1 MAVSIPQEYEERM
14 KKDLFRLTISVIVLA
29 LSLLVMSSLAYV
41 VCLFLIAYVK

>member
-1 MAVSIPQEYEERM
+1 MNGVYEWRM
-14 KKDLFRLTISVIVLA
+14 KRDVFRLTISVIVLA

>member
-1 MAVSIPQEYEERM
+1 MNGANECRM
-14 KKDLFRLTISVIVLA
+14 KKDLFRLTLSFIVLA